1 MFLMFS
7 EQLLRG
13 GLAPEEQPCL
23 PWMPMLLP
31 EVYTKLLKT
40 CSMAASGGFLPI
52 LPTSQRAER
61 PVLKDRTDSTQ
72 KVSGPLRFNFLPKG
86 SSRSNRNLQ
95 SE

>member
-1 MFLMFS
+1 MFLMCS

-40 CSMAASGGFLPI
+40 YSMAASGGILPI

-61 PVLKDRTDSTQ
+61 SVLKDRTESTQ
-72 KVSGPLRFNFLPKG
+72 NVLGPLRFSFLPKG

-95 SE
+95 PE